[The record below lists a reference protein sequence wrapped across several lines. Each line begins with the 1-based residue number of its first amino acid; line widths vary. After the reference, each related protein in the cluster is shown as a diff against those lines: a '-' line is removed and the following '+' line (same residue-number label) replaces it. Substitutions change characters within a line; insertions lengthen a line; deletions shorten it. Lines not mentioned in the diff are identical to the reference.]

1 MGTPQCVTTHLVL
14 TSLLLVLLHI
24 NVVFAQTGRSPAK
37 PPRIVTITGQ
47 VSLPNGRPAD
57 GVIVRLSTRSGIPRE
72 VFTNDSGRFEFNGMD
87 EGGYVLTAK
96 SLKDV
101 SLVSDAV
108 QTDTSNTVTGN
119 LTVNLILREAV
130 TSETK
135 KAGVIRV
142 EEIDQRIPK
151 NARKAFDE
159 GLKFKQRGEPEKAL
173 NDFNRAIELY
183 PEYYQ
188 ALTEKGDLFVYRKNL
203 EEAGTNFDLA
213 LKFNSHYGP
222 ALRGAGYCSLEKANY
237 EEAITRFEQALLAD
251 PDNAST
257 HLLLGIANLQLNRLE
272 AARASLTKALS
283 FNQPPLR
290 AHVHLANLY
299 AKEHL
304 YQQAIDELKIYLALE
319 IDIPDRADLEAIQV
333 KWRALLVSP

>member
-1 MGTPQCVTTHLVL
+1 
-14 TSLLLVLLHI
+14 
-24 NVVFAQTGRSPAK
+24 
-37 PPRIVTITGQ
+37 
-47 VSLPNGRPAD
+47 
-57 GVIVRLSTRSGIPRE
+57 
-72 VFTNDSGRFEFNGMD
+72 MD